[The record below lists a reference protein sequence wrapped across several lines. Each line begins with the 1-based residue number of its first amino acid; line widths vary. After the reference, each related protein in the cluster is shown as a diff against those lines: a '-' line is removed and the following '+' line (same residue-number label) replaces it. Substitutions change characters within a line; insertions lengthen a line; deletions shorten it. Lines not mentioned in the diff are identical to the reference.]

1 LNSFHAIKL
10 LLSGISKELVLNV
23 LSNFPPKLLFLTSNE
38 SKNTDE
44 TLKSLSQNYNILDL
58 YF

>member
-23 LSNFPPKLLFLTSNE
+23 LSNFPPKLLFLTSHE
-38 SKNTDE
+38 STNTDE
-44 TLKSLSQNYNILDL
+44 TFKEFISEL
-58 YF
+58 